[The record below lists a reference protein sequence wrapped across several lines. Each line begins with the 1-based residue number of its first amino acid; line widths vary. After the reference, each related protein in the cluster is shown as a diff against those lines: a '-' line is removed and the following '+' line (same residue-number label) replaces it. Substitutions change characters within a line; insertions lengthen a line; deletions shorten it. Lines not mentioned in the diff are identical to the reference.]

1 MINKVIHIKNVG
13 KFTDYSVNTT
23 PTWNGEFKPITLI
36 YGQNGIGKTTF
47 TTILKSLKE
56 NDALL
61 YQLRTFGTQ
70 SSPEVSIKFD
80 DHSSPIKYSNG
91 EWDASFP
98 IIEIFD
104 IHFINDNV
112 YTGFEILPQHRKNLF
127 EIIIGQEGIRLKKN
141 ISDIK
146 NSIKE
151 KNSSLKDIEAKVY
164 KIISGFDINTIIN
177 FQLDSEIEKKI
188 AEKKIE
194 IETAKATEK
203 IKNTALLKRITKID
217 FDIRFEKVI
226 EFLQTSIDTIS
237 ENYLKMVDDHKKSL
251 NLASKSEQWIKDGY
265 DNISDNKCPFCL
277 RSIDET
283 VEIVNAYKQYFNQEY
298 ISLQEKTKLLQ
309 NKVKTI
315 NPELIL
321 SNIEKENNHNTGFLE
336 FWGNYIKKVVPA
348 FSITSYQNSI
358 IELTKKLNE
367 LVDEKTGNPIK
378 AIESNG
384 ISSISDLNATII
396 EINKLI
402 DAHNLIIDDF
412 NASITELKNKE
423 SKDLTLLEKDLQ
435 RLQAISTRHSDNTVK
450 ELCKKYIEEQEAL
463 EKLKVKNTDLQGELK
478 NYSKSTFDKYRGIIN
493 TYLQKF
499 AAYLEIKEMKST
511 YKGGGDA
518 PFAEYGL
525 FVSGNKVNFKDNSCD
540 PSVKYCLSEGDKT
553 ALALAF
559 FLAKLHID
567 TEIGKKILVF
577 DDPISSFDIER
588 KNSTITQLYQLGQE
602 ANQLIVLS
610 HNLLF
615 AKEFWDKVKSNCQV
629 LKFCELRKS
638 TQIVDYDIENET
650 LNGLFKDYSVLDNF
664 LTNGVDTDLEKRNV
678 ARCIRPIVEGYF
690 RIKFYGEFLP
700 NQWLGDFLEKI
711 DKSIDGQPL
720 YRLKD
725 FSSDLHEIND
735 YSKKFHH
742 TSPNSD
748 SEPIYDGELKT
759 YVERTFQIIS
769 KI

>member
-1 MINKVIHIKNVG
+1 VINKVLHIKNVG

-56 NDALL
+56 NNALL
-61 YQLRTFGTQ
+61 YQLRTFGIH
-70 SSPEVSIKFD
+70 SSPEVSIKLD
-80 DHSSPIKYSNG
+80 NHSAPIKYANA
-91 EWDASFP
+91 EWDINLP
-98 IIEIFD
+98 TIEIFD

-112 YTGFEILPQHRKNLF
+112 YTGFEILSQHKKNLF
-127 EIIIGQEGIRLKKN
+127 EIIIGQEGIRLKKE

-151 KNSSLKDIEAKVY
+151 KNGTLKDIEAKVY
-164 KIISGFDINTIIN
+164 KIINGFDINTIIN
-177 FQLDSEIEKKI
+177 FQLDSEIDKKI

-194 IETAKATEK
+194 IDTAKSIEK
-203 IKNTALLKRITKID
+203 IRNTAVLKRVTKID

-237 ENYLKMVDDHKKSL
+237 EDYLKMVDDHKNSL

-265 DNISDNKCPFCL
+265 DNIFENKCPFCL
-277 RSIDET
+277 RSLDDT
-283 VEIVNAYKQYFNQEY
+283 VEIINAYKQYFNQEY
-298 ISLQEKTKLLQ
+298 INLQEKTKLLQ
-309 NKVKTI
+309 SKVKTI

-348 FSITSYQNSI
+348 FSISSYQNSI

-378 AIESNG
+378 AIEPDA
-384 ISSISDLNATII
+384 ISSISDLNDTII
-396 EINKLI
+396 EINNLI

-423 SKDLTLLEKDLQ
+423 SKDLTILEKDLQ
-435 RLQAISTRHSDNTVK
+435 RLQAISTRHSNPAVK
-450 ELCKKYIEEQEAL
+450 DFCKKYIEEQEFL
-463 EKLKVKNTDLQGELK
+463 EKLKVKNTNLQAELK
-478 NYSKSTFDKYRGIIN
+478 TYSKSTFDKYSGIIN

-511 YKGGGDA
+511 YKGGGDE

-525 FVSGNKVNFKDNSCD
+525 YVSGNKVNFKDNSCD
-540 PSVKYCLSEGDKT
+540 PSVKHCLSEGDKT

-559 FLAKLHID
+559 FLAKLRID
-567 TEIGKKILVF
+567 TEIGKKIIVF

-588 KNSTITQLYQLGQE
+588 KNSTITQLYQLGQK
-602 ANQLIVLS
+602 ANQLLVLT

-615 AKEFWDKVKSNCQV
+615 AKEFWDKLKSNCQV

-664 LTNGVDTDLEKRNV
+664 LTNGVESDIEKRNV
-678 ARCIRPIVEGYF
+678 ARCIRPILEGYF
-690 RIKFYGEFLP
+690 RVKFHGEFLP

-711 DKSIDGQPL
+711 DKSIDGHPL
-720 YRLKD
+720 YRIKE

-742 TSPNSD
+742 TSPNAD

-759 YVERTFQIIS
+759 YVQRTFQVIS

>member
-13 KFTDYSVNTT
+13 KFTDCSVNTT

-47 TTILKSLKE
+47 TTILKSLKG

-70 SSPEVSIKFD
+70 NSPEVSIKFD
-80 DHSSPIKYSNG
+80 DHPSPIKYSNV
-91 EWDASFP
+91 EWDANFP
-98 IIEIFD
+98 TIEIFD

-112 YTGFEILPQHRKNLF
+112 YTGFEILPQHKKNLF
-127 EIIIGQEGIRLKKN
+127 EIIIGQEGIRLKKE
-141 ISDIK
+141 ISDVK
-146 NSIKE
+146 NNIKE
-151 KNSSLKDIEAKVY
+151 KNISLKEIEAKVF
-164 KIISGFDINTIIN
+164 KIISGFDISTIIN
-177 FQLDSEIEKKI
+177 FQFDAEIEKRI
-188 AEKKIE
+188 TEKKIE
-194 IETAKATEK
+194 IDTAKSTEK

-237 ENYLKMVDDHKKSL
+237 EKYLKMVDDHKSSL

-277 RSIDET
+277 RSFDET
-283 VEIVNAYKQYFNQEY
+283 VEIINAYKQYFNEEY
-298 ISLQEKTKLLQ
+298 ISLQGKTKLLQ

-336 FWGNYIKKVVPA
+336 FWGNYIKKKVSA
-348 FSITSYQNSI
+348 FSISSYQNTI
-358 IELTKKLNE
+358 IELSKKLTD

-378 AIESNG
+378 AIVPDA
-384 ISSISDLNATII
+384 ISDLNSTIN
-396 EINKLI
+396 EINNLI
-402 DAHNLIIDDF
+402 DEHNLQIDDF
-412 NASITELKNKE
+412 NTIITELKNKE
-423 SKDLTLLEKDLQ
+423 SKDLTILEKELQ
-435 RLQAISTRHSDNTVK
+435 RLQAISTRHYNNEVK
-450 ELCKKYIEEQEAL
+450 VQCKKYIEEQEIS
-463 EKLKVKNTDLQGELK
+463 EKLKLKNTELQGELK
-478 NYSKSTFDKYRGIIN
+478 RYSKDTFDKYSGIIN
-493 TYLQKF
+493 TFLQKF
-499 AAYLEIKEMKST
+499 AAYLEIREMKST
-511 YKGGGDA
+511 YKGGGDE

-525 FVSGNKVNFKDNSCD
+525 FVSGNKVNFKDNACD

-553 ALALAF
+553 ALALSF

-567 TEIGKKILVF
+567 TEIGKKIIVF

-588 KNSTITQLYQLGQE
+588 KNSTITQLYNIGLK
-602 ANQLIVLS
+602 ANQLIVLT

-615 AKEFWDKVKSNCQV
+615 AKEFWDKVKTKCQV

-678 ARCIRPIVEGYF
+678 ARCIRPILEGYF
-690 RIKFYGEFLP
+690 RIKFYGEFTA
-700 NQWLGDFLEKI
+700 NEWLGEFIGKI
-711 DKSIDGQPL
+711 DNSITGQPL
-720 YRLKD
+720 FRLIE

>member
-23 PTWNGEFKPITLI
+23 PTWNGEFRPITLV

-47 TTILKSLKE
+47 TSILKSLKE

-61 YQLRTFGTQ
+61 YQLRTFGTRN
-70 SSPEVSIKFD
+70 SPEVSIKFD
-80 DHSSPIKYSNG
+80 DHPAPIKYSNA
-91 EWDASFP
+91 EWDTDFP

-112 YTGFEILPQHRKNLF
+112 YTGFEILPQHKKNLF
-127 EIIIGQEGIRLKKN
+127 EIIIGQEGIRLKKE
-141 ISDIK
+141 ISDVKI
-146 NSIKE
+146 SIKE
-151 KNSSLKDIEAKVY
+151 KNIALKEIEAKVF
-164 KIISGFDINTIIN
+164 KIISGFDISTIIN
-177 FQLDSEIEKKI
+177 FQLDSEIEKRI
-188 AEKKIE
+188 TEKKIE
-194 IETAKATEK
+194 IDTAKSTEK

-237 ENYLKMVDDHKKSL
+237 EKYLKMVDDHKSSL
-251 NLASKSEQWIKDGY
+251 NLATKSEQWIKDGY

-277 RSIDET
+277 RSFDAT
-283 VEIVNAYKQYFNQEY
+283 VEIINAYKQYFNEEY

-309 NKVKTI
+309 NKVKAI

-336 FWGNYIKKVVPA
+336 FWGNYIKKDVSS
-348 FSITSYQNSI
+348 FSISSYQNSI
-358 IELTKKLNE
+358 IELSKKLTE

-378 AIESNG
+378 AIAPDAILA
-384 ISSISDLNATII
+384 ISELNSTIN
-396 EINKLI
+396 ELNNLI
-402 DAHNLIIDDF
+402 DAHNVLIDDF
-412 NASITELKNKE
+412 NTSITELKNKE
-423 SKDLTLLEKDLQ
+423 SKDLVVLEKELQ
-435 RLQAISTRHSDNTVK
+435 RLQAISTRHSNNEVK
-450 ELCKKYIEEQEAL
+450 EQCRKYIEEQEES
-463 EKLKVKNTDLQGELK
+463 EKLKVKNTEFQGELK
-478 NYSKSTFDKYRGIIN
+478 RYSKDTFDKYSCIIN

-499 AAYLEIKEMKST
+499 AAYLEIREMKST
-511 YKGGGDA
+511 YKGGGDE

-525 FVSGNKVNFKDNSCD
+525 FVSGNKVNFKDNACD

-553 ALALAF
+553 ALALSF

-567 TEIGKKILVF
+567 TEIGKKIIVF

-588 KNSTITQLYQLGQE
+588 KNSTITQLYNLGLK
-602 ANQLIVLS
+602 ANQLIVLT

-678 ARCIRPIVEGYF
+678 ARCIRPILEGYF
-690 RIKFYGEFLP
+690 RIKFYGEFTA
-700 NQWLGDFLEKI
+700 NEWLGEFIGKI
-711 DKSIDGQPL
+711 DNSIPGQPL
-720 YRLKD
+720 FRLRE

-748 SEPIYDGELKT
+748 SEPVYDGELKT